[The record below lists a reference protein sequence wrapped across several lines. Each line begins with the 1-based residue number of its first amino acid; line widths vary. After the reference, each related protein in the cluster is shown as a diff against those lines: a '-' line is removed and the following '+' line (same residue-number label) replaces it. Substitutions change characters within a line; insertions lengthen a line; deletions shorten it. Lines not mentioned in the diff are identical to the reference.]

1 MKVLLFNGSP
11 RKNGCTYL
19 SLQEAAKAMESQGL
33 ETEILQLGGGPVWDC
48 AACGGCAGKGRC
60 IWEDDPAN
68 QWIEK
73 ARQADGFVFGAPV
86 YFGHPAGGFLAL
98 LDRMFYAGA
107 DAFVHKPA
115 AAVVSARRAGTVAS
129 LDVLYKYFGVC
140 QMPVVSS
147 TYWNMVFGPAPRQ
160 ISQDQEGLQTM
171 ANLGRNMAWL
181 LQCIQ
186 AGKSLGLTPPQA
198 ETACRTDFNR

>member
-1 MKVLLFNGSP
+1 
-11 RKNGCTYL
+11 
-19 SLQEAAKAMESQGL
+19 MESQGI
-33 ETEILQLGGGPVWDC
+33 ETEILQLGDGPVWDC

-107 DAFVHKPA
+107 DVFVHKPA

-160 ISQDQEGLQTM
+160 VAQDQEGLQTM